1 MNATVDELILLAGG
15 AFLMVLGIGKM
26 SGRRKLLKSGIRVEG
41 RVIDNHF
48 SVSSQIYYPVIR
60 YVTLEK
66 DWVTKKYDI
75 GSSLPAFKEGET
87 VKVIYSPDNHEQFML
102 DNRHSKLLAPA
113 LIIVGIALIA
123 GVIVYYV
130 MHQY

>member
-1 MNATVDELILLAGG
+1 MNATIDELILLAGG
-15 AFLMVLGIGKM
+15 VFLTVLGIGKM
-26 SGRRKLLKSGIRVEG
+26 RGRRKLLKNGIRVEG
-41 RVIDNHF
+41 RVIENHF
-48 SVSSQIYYPVIR
+48 SVSGQIYYPVIR

-75 GSSLPAFKEGET
+75 GSSPPAFKEGET

-102 DNRHSKLLAPA
+102 DNWHSKLFAPA

-123 GVIVYYV
+123 SVIAYYV